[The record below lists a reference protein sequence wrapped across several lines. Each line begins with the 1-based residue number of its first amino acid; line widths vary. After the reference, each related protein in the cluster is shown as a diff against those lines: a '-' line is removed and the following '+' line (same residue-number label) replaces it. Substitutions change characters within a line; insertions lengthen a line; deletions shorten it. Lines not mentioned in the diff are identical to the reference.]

1 MSTPFA
7 QNEIFNLE
15 LGQQDVEEVEEI
27 DVDEEHDEIT
37 TNNYFVNSP
46 NLDEVIKLSGDDV
59 GHDQVESLIISDSTV
74 NQGKEKVGPDDFEL
88 LKVLGRGGYGKV
100 FQVRK
105 LSGSHSGKI
114 FAMKVLKK
122 ATIVRNQ
129 KDTAH
134 TKAERNILE
143 AIRHPFIVDLMY
155 AFQTGGKL
163 YLILEYLSGGELF
176 MHLEREGIFME
187 ETTCFYLGEITLALE
202 HLHSQGIIY
211 RDLKPENV
219 LLNAEGHLKLTD
231 FGLCKEKVQDD
242 VVTHT
247 FCGTIEYMAPEI
259 LTRTGHGKAVD
270 WWSLGALLYDML
282 TGAPP
287 FTAENRKLTIEKI
300 LRGKL
305 NPPPYMTPDSRDL
318 ARKLLRRQVSQRL
331 GSGPEDAKAIK
342 KHPFFKQ
349 IDWELLLQRKL
360 EPPFKP
366 TLKGDD
372 DVSQFDTKFTR
383 QTPVD
388 SPDDHVL
395 SQSVNKIFEGFSYV
409 APTAFDEIELPRYRM
424 RRGGSYVASPAEAF
438 SNGGLFPEGGGG
450 SFGFSSDS
458 HNVNGVNIPGSG
470 SRIHHMGGGGGRS
483 AGYRRGVNIVNSNR
497 RIIGALGGLPQQ
509 EEMDVESDSRPTSS
523 SSSIRPIVNQS
534 SGAVFKNRSNFGNW
548 RENQ

>member
-1 MSTPFA
+1 
-7 QNEIFNLE
+7 
-15 LGQQDVEEVEEI
+15 
-27 DVDEEHDEIT
+27 
-37 TNNYFVNSP
+37 
-46 NLDEVIKLSGDDV
+46 
-59 GHDQVESLIISDSTV
+59 
-74 NQGKEKVGPDDFEL
+74 
-88 LKVLGRGGYGKV
+88 
-100 FQVRK
+100 
-105 LSGSHSGKI
+105 
-114 FAMKVLKK
+114 MKVLKK

-438 SNGGLFPEGGGG
+438 SNGGLFPEAGG

-470 SRIHHMGGGGGRS
+470 SRMHHMGGGGGRS
-483 AGYRRGVNIVNSNR
+483 TGYRRGVNIINSNR
-497 RIIGALGGLPQQ
+497 RILGALGGLPQQ

-523 SSSIRPIVNQS
+523 SSSIRPVVNQS